1 MGIGKNYLA
10 KCLNFLKLNKYSV
23 LCFGFFF
30 ILAFCFR
37 LNFIG
42 QAHLWT
48 HPDVS
53 GGLCLSL
60 LFSIAFA
67 FIGASIELALLHVFS
82 QIRYVGKALIVVMI
96 FVILLDTSFVVHWGS
111 IVTPVIIGSIFET
124 NKEEASNMIQ
134 DYLLFGIPFLLL
146 TSLIILCAYREL
158 RVKKK
163 YLLQS
168 SFVIIIG
175 VVLGYL
181 SFMIRMDKDART
193 RLASDM
199 NVSFVLTLQSYLY
212 ERLPLQF
219 NSAVSI
225 IAYTQEMVKFR
236 MDLHKTKVLYPGI
249 EYTPQEEDSQTL
261 FIIIGESSNRD
272 HYSLY
277 GYPISTTPFLD
288 SLNAEELLM
297 KWNGISPACATRDAI
312 RLALTFSSP
321 FNDLPQADNK
331 NIVAMANDAGYETY
345 WISNQDKLGMHD
357 SYIGMIAS
365 HAKHSEFFNYQKKDI
380 DLSAIAEEYY
390 QPQKKQMFF
399 IHQRGSHSP
408 YSLGYDEDDA
418 NYLSE
423 VGDDQS
429 LVDYDRTIHHDDR
442 AMQYLYEQVRLKS
455 EGSKALILYFS
466 DHGEIVSR
474 GHGLFEQDIQQ
485 FLVPFIIIPIND
497 SIKKTE
503 NIAVKYKTEDLLN
516 TNSTPFIL
524 SELMGYSVD
533 TTNVIQ
539 ARKDG
544 EYYYSLDRKAMPI
557 DDLK

>member
-10 KCLNFLKLNKYSV
+10 KCLNFLKQNKYSV
-23 LCFGFFF
+23 LCFCFFF
-30 ILAFCFR
+30 ILALYSR
-37 LNFIG
+37 LNFMG
-42 QAHLWT
+42 QYHFWS

-53 GGLCLSL
+53 GSL
-60 LFSIAFA
+60 LFSILLA
-67 FIGASIELALLHVFS
+67 IISASVQLALLYILS
-82 QIRYVGKALIVVMI
+82 QIRYVGIVLIAVMGL
-96 FVILLDTSFVVHWGS
+96 VLVLDASFVAHWGT
-111 IVTPVIIGSIFET
+111 IVTPGIIGSIFET
-124 NKEEASNMIQ
+124 NAAEASNMVQ
-134 DYLLFGIPFLLL
+134 DYLLFGIPFLIL
-146 TSLIILCAYREL
+146 TSFILFCAYREL
-158 RVKKK
+158 RVKKR
-163 YLLQS
+163 YFLRS
-168 SFVIIIG
+168 SLVIVGGLVFSCIS
-175 VVLGYL
+175 V
-181 SFMIRMDKDART
+181 MISIDKDNRV
-193 RLASDM
+193 RLISDM

-249 EYTPQEEDSQTL
+249 EYTLQEEDYQTL
-261 FIIIGESSNRD
+261 FVIIGESSNRE

-277 GYPISTTPFLD
+277 GYPILTTPFLD
-288 SLNAEELLM
+288 SLNAKELLM

-331 NIVAMANDAGYETY
+331 NILAMANDAGYETY

-418 NYLSE
+418 NYL
-423 VGDDQS
+423 VDLGNDQS
-429 LVDYDRTIHHDDR
+429 IVDYDRTIYHNDR
-442 AMQYLYEQVRLKS
+442 TIEQLYTQVKQKS

-497 SIKKTE
+497 SLKKTE
-503 NIAVKYKTEDLLN
+503 NIAVKYQTKDLLN